1 MPEETRKRSAALPN
15 RISIPHGPELDAPP
29 TFPADAGRS
38 DEESL
43 EAVKAL
49 MLKLA
54 AGRSFERLGAIVQEH
69 LFTGG
74 KRLRAKLALAS
85 IDALDGPT
93 EVAVP
98 WAAACELLHN
108 ATLVHDDLQ
117 DGDPVRRGRFAVWVR
132 HGQAQAINAGDLLL
146 MLPFIALEHVPVG
159 DDGVRWQLSR
169 AIARRA
175 EQTVRGQSLEM
186 CLLHSGRWDWDSYAE
201 AATGK
206 TSALMALPV
215 HGAAVLAGQDPERA
229 EALSNC
235 FKRLG
240 LLFQIQDDVVDL
252 YGDKGRAEKGGD
264 VREGG
269 VTALVAEH
277 LRLHPG
283 DKDWLIGILAKPRDE
298 TSIADVEE
306 VSERFRSGGA
316 LDAVIDRIRSI
327 EAEITAAPILLEE
340 PRLHQVALHLVE
352 MSLKPIRHLLK

>member
-1 MPEETRKRSAALPN
+1 MPEETRKRSVAAPN
-15 RISIPHGPELDAPP
+15 RLSVQPGPDLSAAVLP
-29 TFPADAGRS
+29 TSPAVKS

-43 EAVKAL
+43 EAVKAM

-85 IDALDGPT
+85 IEALNGPVET
-93 EVAVP
+93 AVP

-146 MLPFIALEHVPVG
+146 MLPFIALEHLPV
-159 DDGVRWQLSR
+159 DGEMRWQLSR

-229 EALSNC
+229 ESLSNC

-240 LLFQIQDDVVDL
+240 LLFQIQDDVVDM
-252 YGDKGRAEKGGD
+252 YGDKGRAERGGD
-264 VREGG
+264 VREGA
-269 VTALVAEH
+269 VTALAAEH
-277 LRLHPG
+277 LRLHPD
-283 DKDWLIGILAKPRDE
+283 DKDWLVGILATPRDE
-298 TSIADVEE
+298 TTVADVDE
-306 VSERFRSGGA
+306 VANRFREGGA
-316 LDAVIDRIRSI
+316 LDAVLDRIRSI

-340 PRLHQVALHLVE
+340 PRLHQVALQLVA

>member
-1 MPEETRKRSAALPN
+1 MRSATFVSRLNPQPGPGRAAPLPMTDFGGV
-15 RISIPHGPELDAPP
+15 SIPDDEPD
-29 TFPADAGRS
+29 DGR
-38 DEESL
+38 L

-54 AGRSFERLGAIVQEH
+54 AGQSFERLGAIVQEH

-74 KRLRAKLALAS
+74 KRLRARLALAS
-85 IDALDGPT
+85 LEALDGPA
-93 EVAVP
+93 EAGVP

-117 DGDPVRRGRFAVWVR
+117 DGDPVRRGRFAVWIR

-146 MLPFIALEHVPVG
+146 MLPFIALDHVPVSAE
-159 DDGVRWQLSR
+159 VRWQLAR
-169 AIARRA
+169 AIAGRA

-186 CLLHSGRWDWDSYAE
+186 CLLNSGRWDWESYAE

-215 HGAAVLAGQDPERA
+215 HGSAVLAGRDPDRS

-240 LLFQIQDDVVDL
+240 LLFQVQDDVVDL

-264 VREGG
+264 VREGA
-269 VTALVAEH
+269 VTALVVEH
-277 LRLHPG
+277 LRLHPQ
-283 DKDWLIGILAKPRDE
+283 DKDWLVARLAAPRDE
-298 TSIADVEE
+298 TTDQDVEA
-306 VSERFRSGGA
+306 VADRFLSGGA

-327 EAEITAAPILLEE
+327 ETEIIAAPILLEE
-340 PRLHQVALHLVE
+340 PRLQQVALQLVE